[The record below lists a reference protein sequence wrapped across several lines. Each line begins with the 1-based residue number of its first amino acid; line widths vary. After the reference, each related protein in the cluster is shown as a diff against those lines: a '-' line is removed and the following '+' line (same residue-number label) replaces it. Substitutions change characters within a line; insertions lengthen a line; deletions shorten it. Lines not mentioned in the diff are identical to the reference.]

1 MALQRQRRRSSM
13 TELFSSMTILS
24 TGFAIS
30 LAVTSFPPIVKQVEV
45 ALFPCATA
53 VRSDINPREK
63 DVLISGVLNKHRD
76 CTPLAITVQAYDT
89 ENLLAPAEPL
99 KFQSLEEY
107 RSGDE
112 MVSRSLGLQLYGP
125 WSVSRPTQERSRVE
139 LDVHHQTPFGNR
151 VRTRFLEFELESG
164 GDASE

>member
-1 MALQRQRRRSSM
+1 M
-13 TELFSSMTILS
+13 TEIFSFTSVLTA
-24 TGFAIS
+24 GFALSFAMTS
-30 LAVTSFPPIVKQVEV
+30 LPPIVKGVEV

-53 VRSDINPREK
+53 VRSDIKPREK

-99 KFQSLEEY
+99 RFQSLEEY
-107 RSGDE
+107 RSGNE
-112 MVSRSLGLQLYGP
+112 MVSRNLGLQLYGP
-125 WSVSRPTQERSRVE
+125 WSVSKPTQERSRVE
-139 LDVHHQTPFGNR
+139 LDVHHQTPLGNR